1 MEGGG
6 AHVGRD
12 AVQVPHTQPTQSLT
26 FKPSPESSSQLLGRG
41 VSFLFPAYKAVC
53 STVPHLTAFFSLNVL
68 A

>member
-12 AVQVPHTQPTQSLT
+12 AVQGPHTQPTQSPT
-26 FKPSPESSSQLLGRG
+26 FKPSPESSSQLLGQGG
-41 VSFLFPAYKAVC
+41 VLPLPSLQGCVL
-53 STVPHLTAFFSLNVL
+53 TVPHLIAFFSLNVL